1 MAQLTGTMNKI
12 VGILELASKYR
23 YGLTKRG
30 HPLYLFTPYD
40 TTLPNYVVGSTIAD
54 TSVNRIA
61 VIEPSSEPMKGIEK
75 PRDKPRGN
83 LIRFLGPVG
92 DFEAERKG
100 LLEHYCPSGQGHHH
114 QSPISSPKREER
126 EVLDESTGW
135 TIFHIDP
142 AGCRDIDDAMAWHP
156 KTKTWAITIADA
168 AAVVPVGGDLD
179 ETAKAMGATFYD
191 LEGHALRPMLPA
203 IISEDT
209 ASLLP
214 GRERKG
220 VTLFIT
226 DQGRQRFALTTI
238 TVQHSFTYESFME
251 SPLAATLAEAYGKGI
266 SDSHKW
272 IENAMLAYNTAVA
285 RRLKV
290 AGAGLLR
297 VQAAAE
303 ANPVLQAIDPALA
316 AEAASYE
323 LADPTKDQRHASL
336 DREAY
341 CHASSPL
348 RRYADL
354 VNQRALKALL
364 AGEPVTPTDVATHL
378 NERGKAQKRWQRDL
392 TFLTYVVPGRVHT
405 IDVTWISSTEV
416 WVPLWRRVIR
426 LRHEQAEAPGFKGQ
440 INIFCDPTKR
450 NWKQRILTAPS
461 SPSKPIENNEESE
474 CLTRC

>member
-1 MAQLTGTMNKI
+1 MNKI

-40 TTLPNYVVGSTIAD
+40 TTLPNYVVGSTEKD

-61 VIEPSSEPMKGIEK
+61 VIEPSSEPVKGTEK
-75 PRDKPRGN
+75 SRGN
-83 LIRFLGPVG
+83 LIRFLGNVG
-92 DFEAERKG
+92 NYEAERLA
-100 LLEHYCPSGQGHHH
+100 LLEHYCPHGQGHHH
-114 QSPISSPKREER
+114 TPPSSPKREER
-126 EVLDESTGW
+126 ELLDESTGW
-135 TIFHIDP
+135 TTFHIDP
-142 AGCRDIDDAMAWHP
+142 AGCRDIDDALAWHP
-156 KTKTWAITIADA
+156 TTKTWAITIADA
-168 AAVVPVGGDLD
+168 AAAVPVGSDLD

-191 LEGHALRPMLPA
+191 LEGRALRPMLPA
-203 IISEDT
+203 VISEDA

-238 TVQHSFTYESFME
+238 TVQHSFTYESFMD
-251 SPLAATLAEAYGKGI
+251 SPLAATLAAAYGKGI

-272 IENAMLAYNTAVA
+272 VENTMLAYNTAVA

-290 AGAGLLR
+290 AGVGLLR
-297 VQAAAE
+297 VQPAAE

-323 LADPTKDQRHASL
+323 PADPTREQRHASL

-364 AGEPVTPTDVATHL
+364 AGEPVTPTEVATHL

-392 TFLTYVVPGRVHT
+392 TFLTHVTPGFLHVV
-405 IDVTWISSTEV
+405 DVTWISSTEV

-426 LRHEQAEAPGFKGQ
+426 LRHEQAEAPGFKGK

-461 SPSKPIENNEESE
+461 KPAGSEEESE

>member
-1 MAQLTGTMNKI
+1 MNKI

-23 YGLTKRG
+23 YGLSKRG
-30 HPLYLFTPYD
+30 HPLYLFRPYNTD
-40 TTLPNYVVGSTIAD
+40 LPDYVVGSTERD

-61 VIEPSSEPMKGIEK
+61 IIEASSELSQGT
-75 PRDKPRGN
+75 DKPRGN
-83 LIRFLGPVG
+83 LIRIVGPVG
-92 DFEAERKG
+92 DYEAERTA
-100 LLEHYCPSGQGHHH
+100 LLEHYCPHKQGP
-114 QSPISSPKREER
+114 SILSETEETKDREI
-126 EVLDESTGW
+126 LNESTGW
-135 TIFHIDP
+135 TTFHIDP
-142 AGCRDIDDAMAWHP
+142 AGCRDIDDALAWHAA
-156 KTKTWAITIADA
+156 TKTWAITIADA
-168 AAVVPVGGDLD
+168 SASVPVGSDID
-179 ETAKAMGATFYD
+179 DTAKAMGATFYN
-191 LEGHALRPMLPA
+191 LEGRALRPMLPA
-203 IISEDT
+203 AISEDA

-214 GRERKG
+214 GKERKG
-220 VTLFIT
+220 VSLFIT

-251 SPLAATLAEAYGKGI
+251 SPLAATLADAYGTGI

-272 IENAMLAYNTAVA
+272 IENTMLAYNTAVA
-285 RRLKV
+285 RRLKE
-290 AGAGLLR
+290 AGVGLLR
-297 VQAAAE
+297 VQPQAE

-323 LADPTKDQRHASL
+323 PTDPAKDQRHASL

-364 AGEPVTPTDVATHL
+364 AGEPIAPTEIGPHL
-378 NERGKAQKRWQRDL
+378 NERAKAQKRWQRDL
-392 TFLTYVVPGRVHT
+392 TFLTHVVPGRIHT
-405 IDVTWISSTEV
+405 IDVVWTSATEV

-450 NWKQRILTAPS
+450 NWKQRILTATS
-461 SPSKPIENNEESE
+461 
-474 CLTRC
+474 

>member
-1 MAQLTGTMNKI
+1 MKAGTMNKI

-40 TTLPNYVVGSTIAD
+40 TTLPNYVVGSTEKD

-61 VIEPSSEPMKGIEK
+61 VIEPSSEPVKGT
-75 PRDKPRGN
+75 DKPRGN
-83 LIRFLGPVG
+83 LIRFLGNVG
-92 DFEAERKG
+92 DYEAERLA
-100 LLEHYCPSGQGHHH
+100 LLEHYCPNGQGHHH
-114 QSPISSPKREER
+114 SPIQSPKRETIER
-126 EVLDESTGW
+126 ELLDESTGW
-135 TIFHIDP
+135 TTFHIDP
-142 AGCRDIDDAMAWHP
+142 AGCRDIDDALAWHAA
-156 KTKTWAITIADA
+156 TKTWAITIADA
-168 AAVVPVGGDLD
+168 AAAVPVGSDLD

-191 LEGHALRPMLPA
+191 LEGRALRPMLPA
-203 IISEDT
+203 VISEDA

-251 SPLAATLAEAYGKGI
+251 SPLAATLAEAYGKGV

-290 AGAGLLR
+290 AGVGLLR

-323 LADPTKDQRHASL
+323 PANPTREQRHASL

-364 AGEPVTPTDVATHL
+364 AGESVTPTEVATHL

-392 TFLTYVVPGRVHT
+392 TFLTHVTPGRVHT

-426 LRHEQAEAPGFKGQ
+426 LRHEQAEAPGVTGK
-440 INIFCDPTKR
+440 IDIFCDPTKR
-450 NWKQRILTAPS
+450 NWKQRILTSATS
-461 SPSKPIENNEESE
+461 
-474 CLTRC
+474 